1 MNNNEINIRFN
12 YKVWLETE
20 NGEGIFGYGLMRL
33 LKALEESGT
42 LKTASN
48 ETGLNFKKSW
58 AKLKKVEQ
66 ILGFKIIRTRE
77 EDDHKFTKLTE
88 EGKLLIKSIEDFSIK
103 YEKLI
108 DQACAEA
115 TTKLNKKIAELKN

>member
-1 MNNNEINIRFN
+1 MSNNTPRIKFN

-20 NGEGIFGYGLMRL
+20 NGEGIFGYGQMRL

-58 AKLKKVEQ
+58 AKLKEVEQ
-66 ILGFKIIRTRE
+66 LLGFKIIRTRKE
-77 EDDHKFTKLTE
+77 NDHKFTKLTE
-88 EGKLLIKSIEDFSIK
+88 EGKLLIKSIEDFAVT

-108 DQACAEA
+108 DQACNEA
-115 TTKLNKKIAELKN
+115 TTMLNQKMSELNK